1 MFSFFKKY
9 KKSDEIKNH
18 LNDFMVSFTDEQK
31 KAILVSLYVIANS
44 DKEFHTKEVEFFQQ
58 TADILDYPITG
69 NMKDEFSEI
78 NREEVF
84 EQLKN
89 ISENQKKWY
98 LTTVIA
104 MIHADGKV
112 MEEELVDAEHY
123 LSKMGIT
130 KEKITQILKTIQLFN

>member
-1 MFSFFKKY
+1 MFSLFKKY

-58 TADILDYPITG
+58 TADILDYPITS

-89 ISENQKKWY
+89 ISENQKK
-98 LTTVIA
+98 
-104 MIHADGKV
+104 
-112 MEEELVDAEHY
+112 
-123 LSKMGIT
+123 
-130 KEKITQILKTIQLFN
+130 